1 MKRIVLVVVLLGAC
15 NKTPVENKPT
25 VASAPRAAPGGGA
38 LTDAEGK
45 PVEIASLYQGR
56 CAVITFYRGF
66 F

>member
-1 MKRIVLVVVLLGAC
+1 MKRMLLIALLLGAC
-15 NKTPVENKPT
+15 NKAPAEHKSTAAPT
-25 VASAPRAAPGGGA
+25 PRAAPGGGA

-45 PVEIASLYQGR
+45 PVEIASLYQGH